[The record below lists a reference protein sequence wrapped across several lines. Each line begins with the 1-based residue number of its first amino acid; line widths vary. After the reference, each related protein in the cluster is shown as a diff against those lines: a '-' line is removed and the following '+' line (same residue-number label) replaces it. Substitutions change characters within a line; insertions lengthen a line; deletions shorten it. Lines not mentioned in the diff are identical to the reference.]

1 MKKINKT
8 LISLCLLLLA
18 VSMPLMV
25 QAQRISFARA
35 DSLIAGQSHDLRLAR
50 LDVAAAEG
58 QLAQSRRYDNP
69 TVSMMYN
76 VRNPNNR
83 RWFDAGRDGELDVQ
97 LSQPFAIGGQHAE
110 QVRQNQALVQAS
122 RSQLQVT
129 GRDLRTQVHTL
140 LINLYYQQRQAHVY
154 DLEIASVE
162 KILAAYK
169 EQSAKGNIAE
179 METQRI
185 ATMDYQLRKSR
196 ADLLVA
202 ATDLQRQLR
211 LLLGL
216 SGNAPI
222 IADLNE
228 QEALA
233 EASRLCLML
242 QGDQSAALD
251 TLPELRLLSSQ
262 AEAARHALKWQ
273 RSQGLP
279 QLAVQGEYDKNGN
292 IGHNFYAVGLS
303 VALPLWNRN
312 RGNIRSAEA
321 AVEQAS
327 IAADRQRLALE
338 QQRSQDLA
346 IIGQYLRQ
354 ASAAQATPANSPAA
368 QATPGQS
375 PAAPFS
381 SAASSDNNLDAG
393 LGQMLQA
400 AEQQFMSR
408 HISLIEFVDLYANY
422 RDTMLARLDAK
433 SQALQAAERLKMV
446 WGAKMEAKGGSR

>member
-1 MKKINKT
+1 
-8 LISLCLLLLA
+8 
-18 VSMPLMV
+18 
-25 QAQRISFARA
+25 
-35 DSLIAGQSHDLRLAR
+35 
-50 LDVAAAEG
+50 
-58 QLAQSRRYDNP
+58 
-69 TVSMMYN
+69 MMYN

-179 METQRI
+179 TETQRI

-196 ADLLVA
+196 ADMLVA

-216 SGNAPI
+216 SGNTPI
-222 IADLNE
+222 TADLNE

-242 QGDQSAALD
+242 QGDHTVALD
-251 TLPELRLLSSQ
+251 TLPELRLLSSL

-368 QATPGQS
+368 PVQS